1 MKKIYLILSVL
12 FISFGCGEDFT
23 TINPKGVLSDATMQ
37 NAGGVNLLL
46 TSTYSALDGIYQGA
60 GDPWFSTGDNWWFDV
75 LSDDAHK
82 GSEDSDQA
90 PLFDLETYNWT
101 TANGYPLGKW
111 RSLYAGANRANAVIN
126 VAAPI
131 ADTDAD
137 VAQALAEAKFLRG
150 FFYFELQK
158 IWGNVAYVD
167 ETQYAS
173 NEFNQPNTG
182 DVWDQIE
189 ADFTYAA
196 ANLASSSSEPGRA
209 NSWTAKAFLGK
220 THIYQGEYAEASTQL
235 EAVISSGV
243 YVLNSE
249 YVDNFNSAGENS
261 KESVFAIQFAADGG
275 LSNNGNRGGTLNFQI
290 GSDLGGFCCGFYQP
304 SVDLASAFKTESGLP
319 MLDDY
324 HATPITNDYGLAV
337 EDAFT
342 PHTGD
347 LDPRIDYT
355 MGRRGIMYN
364 GFMAMA
370 GASWVRAGAVDIS
383 GPFISSKNHYRADE
397 DDNRGSGGWGE
408 QRTGINYNVM
418 RYADVLLMAA
428 ECDVEAGRLEAA
440 RTKVNLIRTRAAG
453 STVADAAV
461 TNYNIATYATVWP
474 DAAVARQ
481 AVRCERRLELAME
494 GHRFFDLKRWD
505 VLATTLN
512 AYVTN
517 EAKTITNFGEKANTF
532 QSHMTDMFIPL
543 NAIDLSTGILIQNP
557 GY

>member
-23 TINPKGVLSDATMQ
+23 SINPKGVLADATLQ

-46 TSTYSALDGIYQGA
+46 TSTYSALDGIYNGA

-101 TANGYPLGKW
+101 TANAYPLGKW
-111 RSLYAGANRANAVIN
+111 RALYAGANRANAVIN
-126 VAAPI
+126 VALPI
-131 ADTDAD
+131 AESDAA
-137 VAQALAEAKFLRG
+137 VAQAMAEAHFLRG

-158 IWGNVAYVD
+158 IWGKVAYID
-167 ETQYAS
+167 EVQYAS

-182 DVWDQIE
+182 DVWKQIE
-189 ADFTYAA
+189 DDFKYAA
-196 ANLASSSSEPGRA
+196 DNLASSSSEPGRA

-220 THIYQGEYAEASTQL
+220 AHIYQGEYADASTQL

-243 YVLNSE
+243 YALNTE

-290 GSDLGGFCCGFYQP
+290 GSDLGGLCCGFYQA

-319 MLDDY
+319 MLDTY
-324 HATPITNDYGLAV
+324 HDTPITNDYGLSV
-337 EDAFT
+337 DDAFT
-342 PHTGD
+342 PHAGD

-355 MGRRGIMYN
+355 MGRRGILFN
-364 GFMAMA
+364 GFMVMP

-383 GPFISSKNHYRADE
+383 GPFISSKNHYRAGE

-408 QRTGINYNVM
+408 QRTGINYNIM

-453 STVADAAV
+453 STAADPAV
-461 TNYNIATYATVWP
+461 TNYNISTYDAVWS
-474 DAAVARQ
+474 DAAVAKQ
-481 AVRCERRLELAME
+481 AVRFERRLELAME
-494 GHRFFDLKRWD
+494 GHRFFDLKRWG
-505 VLATTLN
+505 VLAATVN
-512 AYVTN
+512 SYVTK
-517 EAKTITNFGEKANTF
+517 EAQTITNFGDKAQTF
-532 QSHMTDMFIPL
+532 QSHMVDMFIPL
-543 NAIDLSTGILIQNP
+543 NAIDLSTGTLTQNA